1 MRYVD
6 VFNGD
11 ADGICALLQLQLDSP
26 RDGELVTGVKRDID
40 LLRLVDAGA
49 GDRVTVLDVAMEKN
63 RADLDRLLAAGASVF
78 YVDHHFPGDIPEHAQ
93 LHAIINTA
101 PEVCTSLLVNGHLK
115 GAHARWAVVGAFGD
129 NQAESARRVAAQI
142 GLDAAALAAVEN
154 LGNYINYNGYGPS
167 IEDLH
172 FPPAELFRRLR
183 PYPDPLAF
191 IADDRETFGRL
202 EQGFRGDMAMAA
214 ALEPMHQSANAAV
227 FLLPDEPWARRVS
240 GVYSNDL
247 VNLHPARAHA
257 VLTEI
262 GGGDLLVSVRAP
274 LANRTGA
281 DEICRQFPTGGGR
294 KAAAGINR
302 LPRGDLAR
310 FIDVF
315 CSFYAAR
322 AGA

>member
-1 MRYVD
+1 MRQVD

-11 ADGICALLQLQLDSP
+11 ADGICALIQLHLSAP
-26 RDGELVTGVKRDID
+26 RDSELVTGVKRDID
-40 LLRLVDAGA
+40 LLRRVRAGA
-49 GDRVTVLDVAMEKN
+49 GDRITVLDVAMEKN
-63 RADLDRLLAAGASVF
+63 RADLDRLLAAGASIL
-78 YVDHHFPGDIPEHAQ
+78 YVDHHIPGDIPAHPG

-101 PEVCTSLLVNGHLK
+101 PEVCTSLLVNGHLQ
-115 GAHARWAVVGAFGD
+115 GAWARWAVVGAFGD
-129 NQAESARRVAAQI
+129 NLAESARRLGAQI
-142 GLDAAALAAVEN
+142 GMRDEDLAAAEQ
-154 LGNYINYNGYGPS
+154 LGTYVNYNGYGPS

-172 FPPAELFRRLR
+172 FAPADLFLRLR
-183 PYPDPLAF
+183 PYADPLAF
-191 IADDRETFGRL
+191 IADDRESFATL
-202 EQGFRGDMAMAA
+202 EQGFRGDMSLAA
-214 ALEPMHQSANAAV
+214 ALQPIHETPAAAV

-247 VNLHPARAHA
+247 VNLHPDRAHA

-262 GGGDLLVSVRAP
+262 GAGDLLVSVRAP

-302 LPRGDLAR
+302 LAREDLAR

-322 AGA
+322 TSS

>member
-11 ADGICALLQLQLDSP
+11 ADGICALMQLQLSSP
-26 RDGELVTGVKRDID
+26 RDSVLVTGVKRDID
-40 LLRLVDAGA
+40 LLRQVRAGA
-49 GDRVTVLDVAMEKN
+49 GDSVTVLDVAMEKN
-63 RADLDRLLAAGASVF
+63 RTDLDRLLAAGASVF
-78 YVDHHFPGDIPEHAQ
+78 YVDHHIPGEIPEHPG
-93 LHAIINTA
+93 LRTIIDTA

-115 GAHARWAVVGAFGD
+115 GAWAPWAVVGAFGD
-129 NQAESARRVAAQI
+129 NLAESARRLAAQI
-142 GLDAAALAAVEN
+142 GIAGERLATAEK

-172 FPPAELFRRLR
+172 FAPAELFGRLR
-183 PYPDPLAF
+183 PYADPFAF
-191 IADDRETFGRL
+191 VADDRATFGRL
-202 EQGFRGDMAMAA
+202 EDGFRSDMSSAA
-214 ALEPMHQSANAAV
+214 ALRPVHETPHAAV
-227 FLLPDEPWARRVS
+227 FLLPDEAWARRVS

-247 VNLHPARAHA
+247 VNLHPGRAHA

-262 GGGDLLVSVRAP
+262 GGGALLVSVRAP
-274 LANRTGA
+274 LGNRTGA

-302 LPRGDLAR
+302 LPREDLAR

-315 CSFYAAR
+315 CSFYDAR
-322 AGA
+322 PGA

>member
-11 ADGICALLQLQLDSP
+11 ADGICALMQLQLAEP
-26 RDGELVTGVKRDID
+26 RDSELVTGVKRDID
-40 LLRLVDAGA
+40 LLRRVDAGI

-63 RADLDRLLAAGASVF
+63 RTDLDRLLAAGASVF
-78 YVDHHFPGDIPEHAQ
+78 YVDHHIPGDIPAHPG

-101 PEVCTSLLVNGHLK
+101 PEVCTSLLVNGHLG
-115 GAHARWAVVGAFGD
+115 GAWAAWAVVGAFGD
-129 NQAESARRVAAQI
+129 NLAASARALAAQI
-142 GLDAAALAAVEN
+142 GMGAEAIDAAER
-154 LGNYINYNGYGPS
+154 LGTYVNYNGYGPAV
-167 IEDLH
+167 EDLH
-172 FPPAELFRRLR
+172 FAPEELFRRLR
-183 PYPDPLAF
+183 PFANPLDF
-191 IADDRETFGRL
+191 IGGDRESFGRL
-202 EQGFRGDMAMAA
+202 EDGYRSDMAA
-214 ALEPMHQSANAAV
+214 AAALAPMHRTEAAAV

-247 VNLHPARAHA
+247 VNLHPQRAHA

-262 GGGDLLVSVRAP
+262 GGGELLVSVRAP

-281 DEICRQFPTGGGR
+281 DEICRQFATGGGR

-302 LPRGDLAR
+302 LPREDLAR

-315 CSFYAAR
+315 CAFYAAQ